1 MLLLLRLPLVDG
13 HNDLVLKICQFL
25 LQLLQLAG
33 QLLLL
38 RLRQNDCALQ
48 LAVVFLQ
55 LYYPLVHFLVF
66 RDQLVE
72 RNLIFIDYRCQSFV
86 LCPQGLDV
94 FSQLPDFI
102 LVDGVLLVSGA
113 FDLFPE
119 DPLLFVVES
128 ALHLSLVYRLL
139 NEPPRLPLLAFAIPQ
154 IARQLLV
161 YHLQLSAQLLLL
173 RIFRQSRHSLGDL
186 AVFAYLVSQDLT
198 L

>member
-1 MLLLLRLPLVDG
+1 
-13 HNDLVLKICQFL
+13 
-25 LQLLQLAG
+25 
-33 QLLLL
+33 
-38 RLRQNDCALQ
+38 
-48 LAVVFLQ
+48 VFLQ

-154 IARQLLV
+154 IVRQLLV
-161 YHLQLSAQLLLL
+161 YHL
-173 RIFRQSRHSLGDL
+173 
-186 AVFAYLVSQDLT
+186 
-198 L
+198 